1 MSRLGGIGEA
11 FADRNF
17 RIYSV
22 GSITSWI
29 TYYIQDIAFSWV
41 TWEVTHSALW
51 LAVVAGITTVASIVL
66 IPIGG
71 VFADRYDRFILARLA
86 YAFDLLKTIVLT
98 ILAFLQLID
107 IRVICV
113 AAFLHGVIHS
123 FSIPA
128 AYGMMPRFVSPTR
141 LASAIAV
148 SSAYSQFAI
157 FAGPAIAGWILVHGG
172 APYAFLTN
180 VIGYVMYFISTFL
193 LVTPEGYKQSKVQ
206 RKSLREDV
214 LVGVTYI
221 AGHKGLVALLM
232 LVLVGDAI
240 SMAVYRLMPAYSANV
255 LLSGAGTLAA
265 LYGAAGIGATCAA
278 LWLAYGG
285 AGKISATRV
294 LWAVLTVA
302 VSVALLAAGMSI
314 AVSLVAMLL
323 FGFAQE
329 TRRTGT
335 VSMIQMSIDD
345 AQRGRVLSSMF
356 LFSQIAGGL
365 GTLAVGL
372 SAQDFGLKLP
382 MMAAACM
389 LAIVWLWTF
398 RRRQTIAQSFADH
411 GSSSVSQ

>member
-1 MSRLGGIGEA
+1 MSRLGGIGDA

-41 TWEVTHSALW
+41 TWEVTHSTLW

-71 VFADRYDRFILARLA
+71 VFADRYDRFNLMRIAFV
-86 YAFDLLKTIVLT
+86 FDLLKTIVLT
-98 ILAFLQLID
+98 ILAFLHMID

-128 AYGMMPRFVSPTR
+128 AYGMMPRFVAPAR

-148 SSAYSQFAI
+148 SSAYSQFAV
-157 FAGPAIAGWILVHGG
+157 FAGPALAGWILLHGG
-172 APYAFLTN
+172 AAYAFLSN
-180 VIGYVMYFISTFL
+180 VIGYILYFISTFL
-193 LVTPEGYKQSKVQ
+193 LVTPQDYKQSQVE

-214 LVGVTYI
+214 LVGVSYI
-221 AGHKGLVALLM
+221 AGHKGLMALLL

-240 SMAVYRLMPAYSANV
+240 AMAVYKLLPAYSANV

-265 LYGAAGIGATCAA
+265 LYGGAGIGATFAA
-278 LWLAYGG
+278 LWLAHGG
-285 AGKISATRV
+285 AGKISTTRV
-294 LWAVLTVA
+294 VWAVLCIA
-302 VSVALLAAGMSI
+302 LSVMLLAAGVSVT
-314 AVSLVAMLL
+314 VSLAAMIL
-323 FGFAQE
+323 FGFALE

-335 VSMIQMSIDD
+335 VSLIQMSIDD

-356 LFSQIAGGL
+356 LLSQIAGGL

-382 MMAAACM
+382 MFVVAGG

-398 RRRQTIAQSFADH
+398 RQRQTIAQSFAAH

>member
-1 MSRLGGIGEA
+1 MSRLGGIGDA

-22 GSITSWI
+22 GSIASWI

-41 TWEVTHSALW
+41 TWEVTHSTVW
-51 LAVVAGITTVASIVL
+51 LAVVAGITIVATIVF

-71 VFADRYDRFILARLA
+71 VFADRYDRFNMERIA
-86 YAFDLLKTIVLT
+86 YACDLLKTIILT
-98 ILAFLQLID
+98 ILAFLQMID
-107 IRVICV
+107 ITVICI
-113 AAFLHGVIHS
+113 AALLHGVIHS

-128 AYGMMPRFVSPTR
+128 AYGKMPRFVSPAR

-157 FAGPAIAGWILVHGG
+157 FAGPAIAGWILLHGG
-172 APYAFLTN
+172 VFYAFLAN
-180 VIGYVMYFISTFL
+180 VIGYVIYFISTFFL
-193 LVTPEGYKQSKVQ
+193 RTPDGYKQSKVE

-221 AGHKGLVALLM
+221 ASHKGLVALLM

-240 SMAVYRLMPAYSANV
+240 SMAVYRLMPAYSADV
-255 LLSGAGTLAA
+255 LLSGAGTLSA

-278 LWLAYGG
+278 LWLAHGG
-285 AGKISATRV
+285 AGKISTTRV
-294 LWAVLTVA
+294 LWAVLSVA
-302 VSVALLAAGMSI
+302 ASVALLAAGFSVF
-314 AVSLVAMLL
+314 ASLAAMLL

-335 VSMIQMSIDD
+335 VSMIQMSVDD

-365 GTLAVGL
+365 GTLVVGL
-372 SAQDFGLKLP
+372 SAQDLGLKLP
-382 MMAAACM
+382 LFAAAGS

>member
-41 TWEVTHSALW
+41 TWEVTHSTVW
-51 LAVVAGITTVASIVL
+51 LAVVAGITTIAAIL
-66 IPIGG
+66 FIPIGG
-71 VFADRYDRFILARLA
+71 VFADRYDRFNMMRIAF
-86 YAFDLLKTIVLT
+86 AFDLLKTIVLT
-98 ILAFLQLID
+98 LLAFMHMID
-107 IRVICV
+107 VRVICV

-128 AYGMMPRFVSPTR
+128 AYGMMPRFVSPAR

-157 FAGPAIAGWILVHGG
+157 FAGPALAGWILLHGG
-172 APYAFLTN
+172 AAYAFLVN
-180 VIGYVMYFISTFL
+180 VIGYVIYFISTFFL
-193 LVTPEGYKQSKVQ
+193 TTPEGYKQSKVE

-221 AGHKGLVALLM
+221 AGHKGLIALLM

-240 SMAVYRLMPAYSANV
+240 AMAVYKLMPAYSANV
-255 LLSGAGTLAA
+255 LLSGAGVLAA
-265 LYGAAGIGATCAA
+265 LYGAAGIGATGAA
-278 LWLAYGG
+278 LWLAHGG
-285 AGKISATRV
+285 ARRISTTPV
-294 LWAVLTVA
+294 LWAVLSVA
-302 VSVALLAAGMSI
+302 ISVALLATGVSFT
-314 AVSLVAMLL
+314 VSLAAMLF

-365 GTLAVGL
+365 GTMAVGL
-372 SAQDFGLKLP
+372 SAQDFGLRLP
-382 MMAAACM
+382 MFAAAGI
-389 LAIVWLWTF
+389 LAIAWLWTF
-398 RRRQTIAQSFADH
+398 RRRKAITHSFVDH